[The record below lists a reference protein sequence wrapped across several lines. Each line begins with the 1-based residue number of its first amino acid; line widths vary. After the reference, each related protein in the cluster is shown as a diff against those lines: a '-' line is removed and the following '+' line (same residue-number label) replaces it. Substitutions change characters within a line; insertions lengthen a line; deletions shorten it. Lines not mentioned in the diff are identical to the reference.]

1 MSITNNQK
9 MDNGYYIKFDKG
21 FSESLYATQGEI
33 GKKYYFTIIGEADIP
48 QEAKL
53 EMTIEMKEGVA
64 KFEGLREDSLKP
76 NTFEITVP
84 QKALSFYGSGKYQ
97 IHLRLPDDEKYIAT
111 RKGEIY
117 IARNMLFDNGDI
129 NFFFDFEDILTA
141 LKEAEASIEK
151 VKELQVISNN
161 HLNKIDKVLTELY
174 DIERYEKNRQENELK
189 RNSSED
195 DRNKAEKQRADTFK
209 KMVEELEKLGLG
221 EKYDKCFNNAEING
235 NKLKFTRANGEM
247 ADLTLPSGVT
257 SWNDLTDKPNLEQY
271 GHAFYTGVT
280 TEKGIGF
287 YSILGGYT
295 EIETPKPS
303 LSYNDLTDKPD
314 LSNLNNVPSSYT
326 SASYSSSG
334 LLKLTKHNGYSTN
347 LDIGEKIPIYSTN
360 YRNYKLRRVGNQVTC
375 TISSGTSISNGKL
388 SDFLPSDYKPK
399 TTTHVS
405 MAYHNNARTIM
416 ILCFKIWT
424 DGEIYCRFTTIG
436 NDGTII
442 TDRDSGTIQED
453 ITITFGI

>member
-33 GKKYYFTIIGEADIP
+33 GKKYYFTVVGEADLP

-64 KFEGLREDSLKP
+64 KFEGLREDNFKP
-76 NTFEITVP
+76 NTFEVTVP

-97 IHLRLPDDEKYIAT
+97 IHLRLPDNEKYIAT

-141 LKEAEASIEK
+141 LKEVETSIEK
-151 VKELQVISNN
+151 AKELQTISNN
-161 HLNKIDKVLTELY
+161 HLDKIDEILTELY
-174 DIERYEKNRQENELK
+174 DIEKYEKDRQENELK

-195 DRNKAEKQRADTFK
+195 DRNKAEKQRAETFK

-221 EKYDKCFNNAEING
+221 EKYDKCFNEAVING
-235 NKLKFTRANGEM
+235 NKLKFTRANGET

-257 SWNDLTDKPNLEQY
+257 NYEDLTN
-271 GHAFYTGVT
+271 
-280 TEKGIGF
+280 
-287 YSILGGYT
+287 
-295 EIETPKPS
+295 
-303 LSYNDLTDKPD
+303 KPD
-314 LSNLNNVPSSYT
+314 LSDLDKVNSAYMDADFNNGV
-326 SASYSSSG
+326 
-334 LLKLTKHNGYSTN
+334 LKLTRFSGDSNYLS
-347 LDIGEKIPIYSTN
+347 IGKKIPVYSTN
-360 YRNYKLRRVGNQVTC
+360 YKNYRLRRVENQVTC
-375 TISSGTSISNGKL
+375 SINKGTTISNGKL
-388 SDFLPSDYKPK
+388 SDYLPSDYRPS
-399 TTTHVS
+399 TTTNISV
-405 MAYHNNARTIM
+405 AYHNNDTTIM
-416 ILCFKIWT
+416 ILCFEIWT
-424 DGEIYCRFTTIG
+424 DGEIYCKFTTIG

-442 TDRDSGTIQED
+442 TNRNSGTIQED
-453 ITITFGI
+453 ITISYGI